1 MPIIPN
7 VAAFHQ
13 SRLSQVRSWGTIS
26 RGNQTPTIV
35 STPRSEPARAYNFR
49 LLLAKGRWI

>member
-26 RGNQTPTIV
+26 RGNQTPTTI
-35 STPRSEPARAYNFR
+35 STPQPDPARACKFR
-49 LLLAKGRWI
+49 LLLAKGHRI